1 MAPERER
8 GDGEFVGRSWIV
20 ERALDHLAR
29 RGGEPLLIV
38 GQPGSGK
45 TALALELLNRIGPG
59 DASTVV
65 VGHLCRADD
74 DDTLLGHGLVTALVD
89 ALIRRDGHFAGLTRA
104 EPGPTLNA
112 TVTVGSAEPGAHIRG
127 INVESLRLGAESARS
142 AFNRLVRK
150 PLENMPDPPAV
161 VLVVDA
167 LDEAR
172 SIDSHENVITLL
184 AHMTS
189 GLRRTGLDFRIL
201 LTSREVEEPALR
213 RIGGRRVHLAHDA
226 PAGTD
231 DVHDYCL
238 ARLTRDGSH
247 LRAADRDGEHRPG
260 ARARSRRTLAS
271 RIAAGAAGNYLY
283 ARHVISSLDT
293 DRQDADIDAVELPGD
308 LGEVYDDFLDRAF
321 ASLAWRTVRPVLT
334 LLAVARAPG
343 MTAELLAAVTTRNLS
358 DVEDALADIGEFTR
372 REGDAVRI
380 YHESFRTHLLSGT
393 RHRVHPVEAHRAVGT
408 AFLAGKADDPYLS
421 RHYSHHLHRAGMHE
435 ELCAHV
441 LATVGSPGTR
451 AAAFSGADLEHL
463 GHALASAVR
472 TDDLTAVAPVLL
484 RRAGATRLLAEDP
497 LAVLA
502 DTGPEAARELAGA
515 YPYEHGALWQLM
527 IAHRL
532 RKDGRFG
539 ECAEHLRWFDAT
551 HRDELPE
558 RSQGLAAV
566 LLAGLQ
572 PEEGD
577 DPATVHGAGLLDEFH
592 TGMLAR
598 HLLDRG
604 AVERGMDAAWRIE
617 SVEARAKLHG
627 HALWSAAERTG
638 PVPPHRVAERIA
650 AELARQPYGR
660 NATVEAVH
668 AMALSWVPRERSGER
683 PGMLVRLSRF
693 PIEYSSAL
701 ASVRPPV
708 DTAARHEAERASQ
721 AMDLLRPRDM
731 TPYERLWVDL
741 NGARLARRSGA
752 DDLADG
758 TMRRLLGGRPD
769 LFDTEGLL
777 QPVTPPHDDF
787 VHGPCQ
793 QGLVL
798 EIARECVRAGR
809 VTDAEDLAREML
821 AFHGHDGVTIAVDLI
836 RRFHEHGEG
845 LRADAF
851 LDDCVALLRER
862 TTSHRYLATYLLRI
876 SRELSEVLPER
887 RASELE
893 AEAGRL
899 VCELLS
905 DRRTD
910 LRFAPSGMAVLYA
923 RLAAAHQRRENGGR
937 GEDGREDG
945 GRVAHCVARALFWA
959 DPPDF
964 DGPSAGGP
972 DAGYESLAVHFSGV
986 RDGAATRTAAER
998 MGGRRAERVTAAA
1011 DRLVGRGDRR
1021 GALNLLDAFG
1031 LRNDRARI
1039 LVLAEQGRPEEALR
1053 QAMSPDV
1060 PIGVHL
1066 GLRRVLLDHGDTERA
1081 DKLAELMLERLA
1093 DLRKHGPAIG
1103 FEQCR
1108 RGFLFAELHAR
1119 LGMYDEAV
1127 AGFRHAGALF
1137 ADEAE
1142 NWLAMN
1148 IPVGGDPY
1156 APGERDDSAHDGQ
1169 RDGLS
1174 ETALTFEGRFA
1185 EAVFEGGHVDR
1196 ARELVEGIRTSEH
1209 GRFGSLFLG
1218 SGPLALRARAR
1229 TAAACG
1235 FLDLLTGSLDELPAD
1250 GPAVAGAIASRA
1262 PETPYGRVPDNLR
1275 KVVATLAPY
1284 CAGDVD
1290 ATLALCATLLDA
1302 APEAADVVH
1311 REVRE
1316 RLDLHAPTV
1325 G

>member
-1 MAPERER
+1 M
-8 GDGEFVGRSWIV
+8 GEFVGRSWIV

-29 RGGEPLLIV
+29 REDEPLLIV

-65 VGHLCRADD
+65 VGHRCRADD
-74 DDTLLGHGLVTALVD
+74 DDTLLGHGLVVALIDALV
-89 ALIRRDGHFAGLTRA
+89 RRDGHFAELTRA

-112 TVTVGSAEPGAHIRG
+112 TVTVGSAEPGAHVRG
-127 INVESLRLGAESARS
+127 INIESLRLGAESARS

-150 PLENMPDPPAV
+150 PLEHMPDPPTV

-172 SIDSHENVITLL
+172 SIGSHENVITLL

-189 GLRRTGLDFRIL
+189 GLRRTRLDFRIL
-201 LTSREVEEPALR
+201 LTSREVEDPVLR
-213 RIGGRRVHLAHDA
+213 RIEARRVHLTHDA

-238 ARLTRDGSH
+238 ARLARN
-247 LRAADRDGEHRPG
+247 GEDHPG
-260 ARARSRRTLAS
+260 ARTRSRRVLAS
-271 RIAAGAAGNYLY
+271 RIAARAAGNYLY

-293 DRQDADIDAVELPGD
+293 DRHDGDIDAVELPGD

-321 ASLAWRTVRPVLT
+321 ESLAWRPVRPVLT

-343 MTAELLAAVTTRNLS
+343 MTAGLLAAVTARNLS
-358 DVEDALADIGEFTR
+358 DVEDVLADIGEFTH
-372 REGDAVRI
+372 REGDVVRI

-408 AFLAGKADDPYLS
+408 AFLAGQTDDPYLA

-441 LATVGSPGTR
+441 LATVGGPGAGT
-451 AAAFSGADLEHL
+451 AAFSGADLEHL
-463 GHALASAVR
+463 GRALASAVR
-472 TDDLTAVAPVLL
+472 TDDLTAVAPLLL
-484 RRAGATRLLAEDP
+484 RRAGATRFLAEDP

-515 YPYEHGALWQLM
+515 HPYEHGALWQLM

-558 RSQGLAAV
+558 SSQGLAAV

-577 DPATVHGAGLLDEFH
+577 DPATVHGAELLDEFH

-604 AVERGMDAAWRIE
+604 AVERGMNVTRRIE

-627 HALWSAAERTG
+627 YALWSAAERTG

-650 AELARQPYGR
+650 AELERQPYGR

-668 AMALSWVPRERSGER
+668 AMALSWMPGERSGER
-683 PGMLVRLSRF
+683 PAMLARLSRF

-708 DTAARHEAERASQ
+708 DEAARQEAEGAARA
-721 AMDLLRPRDM
+721 MGLLRPRDM
-731 TPYERLWVDL
+731 TPYEWLWVDL
-741 NGARLARRSGA
+741 NAARLARRSGA
-752 DDLADG
+752 DDLADA
-758 TMRRLLGGRPD
+758 TMRRLLEHRPD
-769 LFDTEGLL
+769 LFDTQSLL
-777 QPVTPPHDDF
+777 QPVSPPHDDF
-787 VHGPCQ
+787 VHGPCR

-798 EIARECVRAGR
+798 EIARECVHAGR
-809 VTDAEDLAREML
+809 VTDAEELAREML
-821 AFHGHDGVTIAVDLI
+821 SFHDHDGVTIAVDLV

-862 TTSHRYLATYLLRI
+862 TTSHRYLATCLLRI
-876 SRELSEVLPER
+876 SHELSGVLPER
-887 RASELE
+887 RTAELD

-899 VCELLS
+899 VRELLS
-905 DRRTD
+905 DRRAD
-910 LRFAPSGMAVLYA
+910 LRFDPSGMAVLYA
-923 RLAAAHQRRENGGR
+923 RLAAAHQEREDSGS
-937 GEDGREDG
+937 GED

-959 DPPDF
+959 DPPDS
-964 DGPSAGGP
+964 DEPSAGGP

-986 RDGAATRTAAER
+986 RDGAATRTAARR
-998 MGGRRAERVTAAA
+998 MNGRRAERVTAAA
-1011 DRLVGRGDRR
+1011 GRLVGRGDPR
-1021 GALNLLDAFG
+1021 GALDLLDSFG
-1031 LRNDRARI
+1031 LRNDGARI

-1066 GLRRVLLDHGDTERA
+1066 GLRRTLLEHGDTERA
-1081 DKLAELMLERLA
+1081 RTLAELMLERLA
-1093 DLRKHGPAIG
+1093 ELRKHGPAIG
-1103 FEQCR
+1103 FEECR

-1119 LGMYDEAV
+1119 LGMYDEAL
-1127 AGFRHAGALF
+1127 AGFRRARALF
-1137 ADEAE
+1137 SHEADD
-1142 NWLAMN
+1142 WLAVN
-1148 IPVGGDPY
+1148 VQIGGDRY
-1156 APGERDDSAHDGQ
+1156 APGERDDSAYDGQ
-1169 RDGLS
+1169 RGGLN
-1174 ETALTFEGRFA
+1174 ETVLAFEGRFA
-1185 EAVFEGGHVDR
+1185 EAVFEGGRVDR

-1209 GRFGSLFLG
+1209 GRFDFLLPG
-1218 SGPLALRARAR
+1218 GGPLAPRAGARAR

-1235 FLDLLTGSLDELPAD
+1235 FLDLMTDSLDELSAD

-1262 PETPYGRVPDNLR
+1262 PETPYGRVRGNLR
-1275 KVVATLAPY
+1275 KVVTALAPY

-1316 RLDLHAPTV
+1316 RLDPHAPT
-1325 G
+1325 GR

>member
-1 MAPERER
+1 MS
-8 GDGEFVGRSWIV
+8 EFVGRSWIV
-20 ERALDHLAR
+20 ERALGHLTR
-29 RGGEPLLIV
+29 RGDGPLLIV

-74 DDTLLGHGLVTALVD
+74 DDTLLGHGLVAELVD
-89 ALIRRDGHFAGLTRA
+89 ALVRRDGHFAELARA

-127 INVESLRLGAESARS
+127 INIESLRLGAESARS

-150 PLENMPDPPAV
+150 PLESMPDPPAV

-172 SIDSHENVITLL
+172 SIESHENVITLL

-189 GLRRTGLDFRIL
+189 GLRRTGLDFRVL

-213 RIGGRRVHLAHDA
+213 GIGGRRVHLTHDA
-226 PAGTD
+226 PDGTD

-247 LRAADRDGEHRPG
+247 LHADGPDRADRDGEHHPK
-260 ARARSRRTLAS
+260 ARYRSRRTLAS
-271 RIAAGAAGNYLY
+271 RIAARAAGNYLY
-283 ARHVISSLDT
+283 ARHVISFLDT
-293 DRQDADIDAVELPGD
+293 DRYDGDIDAVELPGD
-308 LGEVYDDFLDRAF
+308 LGEVYDGFLDRAV

-343 MTAELLAAVTTRNLS
+343 MSAGLLAAVTARNLS
-358 DVEDALADIGEFTR
+358 DVEDALADIGEFTH

-408 AFLAGKADDPYLS
+408 AFLAGQADDPYLS
-421 RHYSHHLHRAGMHE
+421 RYYSHHLHRAGMHE

-441 LATVGSPGTR
+441 LATVGGPGAST
-451 AAAFSGADLEHL
+451 ATFSGADLEHL

-472 TDDLTAVAPVLL
+472 TDDLAAAAPVLL
-484 RRAGATRLLAEDP
+484 RRAGATRLLTEDP

-502 DTGPEAARELAGA
+502 GTGPEAARELAGA
-515 YPYEHGALWQLM
+515 HPYEHGALWQLM

-532 RKDGRFG
+532 RKDGRSG

-577 DPATVHGAGLLDEFH
+577 DPATVHGAELLDDFH

-604 AVERGMDAAWRIE
+604 SVERGMNVARRIE

-627 HALWSAAERTG
+627 YVLWSAAERPG
-638 PVPPHRVAERIA
+638 PVLPHRVAERIA
-650 AELARQPYGR
+650 AELARQSYGR
-660 NATVEAVH
+660 NATVEAAH
-668 AMALSWVPRERSGER
+668 ATALSWVPQEPSGER
-683 PGMLVRLSRF
+683 LRMLVRLSRF

-708 DTAARHEAERASQ
+708 DTAARHEAERAAQ
-721 AMDLLRPRDM
+721 EMDLLRPRDM

-758 TMRRLLGGRPD
+758 TMRRLLGHRPD
-769 LFDTEGLL
+769 LFDTEGRL
-777 QPVTPPHDDF
+777 QPVSPPHDDF

-809 VTDAEDLAREML
+809 VTDAEELAREML
-821 AFHGHDGVTIAVDLI
+821 AFHGHDGVTIAVDLV

-862 TTSHRYLATYLLRI
+862 TTSHQYLATYLLRI
-876 SRELSEVLPER
+876 SRELPGVLPER

-893 AEAGRL
+893 AEAERL
-899 VCELLS
+899 VCELLR

-910 LRFAPSGMAVLYA
+910 LRFDPSGMAVLYA
-923 RLAAAHQRRENGGR
+923 RLAAAHQERGNSGR
-937 GEDGREDG
+937 GNDGREGG

-959 DPPDF
+959 DHPDL
-964 DGPSAGGP
+964 DGPSAGAL

-986 RDGAATRTAAER
+986 RGGAATRTAAER
-998 MGGRRAERVTAAA
+998 MGGRRAERVKAAA
-1011 DRLVGRGDRR
+1011 DRLVRRGDRR
-1021 GALNLLDAFG
+1021 GALDLLDSFG
-1031 LRNDRARI
+1031 LKNDSARI
-1039 LVLAEQGRPEEALR
+1039 LVLAEQGRPEEAFR
-1053 QAMSPDV
+1053 QAMAPDV

-1066 GLRRVLLDHGDTERA
+1066 GLRRMLLDHGDTERA
-1081 DKLAELMLERLA
+1081 RALAEVMLERLA
-1093 DLRKHGPAIG
+1093 DLRRHGPAIG
-1103 FEQCR
+1103 FEECR

-1127 AGFRHAGALF
+1127 AGFRRARTLF
-1137 ADEAE
+1137 SHEADD
-1142 NWLAMN
+1142 WLAMN
-1148 IPVGGDPY
+1148 VQIGGDLY
-1156 APGERDDSAHDGQ
+1156 APGERDDSAYDGQ
-1169 RDGLS
+1169 RGGLN
-1174 ETALTFEGRFA
+1174 ETALAFEGRFA

-1209 GRFGSLFLG
+1209 GRFDFLSLGGGL
-1218 SGPLALRARAR
+1218 LAPRAGARAR

-1235 FLDLLTGSLDELPAD
+1235 FLDLMTDSLDELPAD
-1250 GPAVAGAIASRA
+1250 GPAVAGAIATRA
-1262 PETPYGRVPDNLR
+1262 PETPYGRVPGNLR
-1275 KVVATLAPY
+1275 KVVTALAPY
-1284 CAGDVD
+1284 CAGDAD

-1302 APEAADVVH
+1302 APEAADTVH

-1316 RLDLHAPTV
+1316 RLDLHVPT
-1325 G
+1325 GG